1 MKYESN
7 NQDIIIEEPSNVYSI
22 IIISF
27 GVGLVLSGELAQGFF
42 VSSIGMALYFKYWRD
57 YSKYLSLC
65 NDLERKKIIAEIRSA
80 KSVILLH
87 EARKQEMES
96 ILNPKDLS
104 NWILSQKNI
113 SDMWHKKIEIL
124 EKRLSEI
131 P

>member
-1 MKYESN
+1 MTYESN
-7 NQDIIIEEPSNVYSI
+7 NQDTIVEEPSNVYSI

-27 GVGLVLSGELAQGFF
+27 GFGLVFSGKLAQGFF
-42 VSSIGMALYFKYWRD
+42 VSSTGMALYFKYWRD

-65 NDLERKKIIAEIRSA
+65 NDQERKKIITEIRSA
-80 KSVILLH
+80 KRVILLH

-96 ILNPKDLS
+96 ILNRKDLS

-113 SDMWHKKIEIL
+113 TDMWHKKIEIL
-124 EKRLSEI
+124 EKRLSQI